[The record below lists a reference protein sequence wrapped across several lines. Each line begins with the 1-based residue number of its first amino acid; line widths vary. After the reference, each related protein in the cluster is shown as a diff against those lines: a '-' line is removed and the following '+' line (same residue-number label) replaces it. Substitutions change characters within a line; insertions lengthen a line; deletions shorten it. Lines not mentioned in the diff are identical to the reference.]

1 MVKQLAVMHE
11 RQQHLGE
18 MAVPRSLLECVPSCG
33 LVVPTRCAFR
43 LRHRLPPPQ
52 PPSSRLLDAGRSAEA
67 FNQQVLLETL
77 DEAERVELS
86 SITLEVRDVVG
97 HAGDRLEK
105 RCARADDVC

>member
-1 MVKQLAVMHE
+1 MRPFLW
-11 RQQHLGE
+11 
-18 MAVPRSLLECVPSCG
+18 PCG
-33 LVVPTRCAFR
+33 SDA
-43 LRHRLPPPQ
+43 LRVSPASPPFAPQ